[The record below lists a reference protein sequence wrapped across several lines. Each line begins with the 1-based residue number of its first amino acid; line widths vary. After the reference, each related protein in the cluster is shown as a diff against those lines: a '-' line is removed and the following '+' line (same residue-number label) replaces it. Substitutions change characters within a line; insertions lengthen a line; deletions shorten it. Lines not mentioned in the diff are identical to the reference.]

1 MKFASPLPSLL
12 NTPHRL
18 GTSLGLGCL
27 LCLLGHVW
35 AAGQETISPA
45 TPADTPQRI
54 SVLSYNIHHAQGV
67 DGNLDLQR
75 IAEVIRS
82 SQADI
87 VALQEV
93 DQSVARSDIVDQPRL
108 LAEAL
113 GMHFAFGGNFEL
125 EGGYYGNALLSR
137 FPIEKTINH
146 PLPNEGGG
154 EQRGLLEA
162 DLKLPGDITLKFFN
176 THLDHRPEPAQRLAS
191 AKFINQLLE
200 RTAQRP
206 ACLAGDLNAV
216 PESSVLQEFKK
227 LWKLSE
233 HQHQP
238 TIPVYRPNR
247 KIDYVLVSH
256 ASPQDTF
263 LIREVESRVLDEA
276 IASDH
281 RPLLSVLELSAPK
294 PAAIPPNVLLICVDD
309 LRPELN
315 CYGVDYI
322 QSPNIDRWA
331 GRGAMFTRHYVQ
343 APTCGASRFALLTGR
358 YGGRSNEALF
368 QRATRITQG
377 KADFPSLP
385 EWFRQHGYFTT
396 SIGKVSH
403 HPGGRGGPDWND
415 SKVLEMP
422 NAWDRHVCP
431 SGDWQHPRGFMH
443 GLAHGEIRNQTE
455 NMDVYQSLS
464 GEDSIYPDG
473 LTTQEATQQLAE
485 LAKNKQRPFFMAVGL
500 LRPHLP
506 FGAPANYMQPYR
518 TVDLPPISHPQKPSG
533 KTTWHNSGEFM
544 KYNRWGRN
552 PNQDAEFASQVRKH
566 YAACVS
572 YADAQVGKILD
583 QLEASEASE
592 NTIVVIWG
600 DHGWHLGEHAIWGK
614 HSLFEESLRSPLIV
628 CSPRSAPQAALAV
641 ETVVETVDIFP
652 TLCELAHLP
661 QPDFVDGQSLLKSM
675 QGQPDSDSSAVSYF
689 KQARSLRTDRYR
701 LIAHR
706 DGHLELYDHRS
717 QAGEVDNI
725 SATAPE
731 LCNQLLRALD
741 ARYPDNLD

>member
-1 MKFASPLPSLL
+1 
-12 NTPHRL
+12 L
-18 GTSLGLGCL
+18 GISLGLGCF
-27 LCLLGHVW
+27 LCLLSGAW
-35 AAGQETISPA
+35 ATGQESV
-45 TPADTPQRI
+45 TPVTAADAPQRL

-75 IAEVIRS
+75 IADVIRS

-93 DQSVARSDIVDQPRL
+93 DHNVARSDIVDQPRL
-108 LAEAL
+108 FAEYL
-113 GMHFAFGGNFEL
+113 GMHFVFGGNFEL
-125 EGGYYGNALLSR
+125 EGGHYGNAILSR
-137 FPIEKTINH
+137 FPIEKTTNH

-154 EQRGLLEA
+154 EQRGVLEV
-162 DLKLPGDITLKFFN
+162 DLKLPGDITLKFFA
-176 THLDHRPEPAQRLAS
+176 THLDHRPDPAERLAS

-200 RTAQRP
+200 QSAHRP
-206 ACLAGDLNAV
+206 ACLVGDLNAV

-227 LWKLSE
+227 HWELPAN
-233 HQHQP
+233 QRQP

-247 KIDYVLVSH
+247 KIDYVLVSQV
-256 ASPQDTF
+256 SPQDTF
-263 LIREVESRVLDEA
+263 QIKEVESRVLDEA
-276 IASDH
+276 TASDH
-281 RPLLSVLELSAPK
+281 RPLLSVLEICPVQATVV
-294 PAAIPPNVLLICVDD
+294 PPNVLLICVDD
-309 LRPELN
+309 LRPELK
-315 CYGVDYI
+315 CYGVDYMH
-322 QSPNIDRWA
+322 SPNIDRWA
-331 GRGAMFTRHYVQ
+331 SRGAMFTRHYVQ

-368 QRATRITQG
+368 QRAARLTAGQ
-377 KADFPSLP
+377 ADFPSLP

-415 SKVLEMP
+415 PDVLEMP

-473 LTTQEATQQLAE
+473 LTTDEASRQLAE
-485 LAKNKQRPFFMAVGL
+485 LVKNQQRPFFMAVGL

-518 TVDLPPISHPQKPSG
+518 TIDLPAIPHPQKPG
-533 KTTWHNSGEFM
+533 GQTTWHNSGEFM

-572 YADAQVGKILD
+572 YADAQVGKLLD
-583 QLEASEASE
+583 QLEASEASQ

-628 CSPRSAPQAALAV
+628 CSPRHARQASLAV
-641 ETVVETVDIFP
+641 DTVVETVDIFP

-661 QPDFVDGQSLLKSM
+661 QPDFVAGHSLVNTM
-675 QGQPDSDSSAVSYF
+675 QGQPPDESSAVSYF
-689 KQARSLRTDRYR
+689 KQARSLRTARYR

-706 DGHLELYDHRS
+706 DGHLELYDHQS
-717 QAGEVDNI
+717 PAGEVENI
-725 SATAPE
+725 AASAPD
-731 LCNQLLRALD
+731 LCHQLLQTLD
-741 ARYPDNLD
+741 ARYPDRRD